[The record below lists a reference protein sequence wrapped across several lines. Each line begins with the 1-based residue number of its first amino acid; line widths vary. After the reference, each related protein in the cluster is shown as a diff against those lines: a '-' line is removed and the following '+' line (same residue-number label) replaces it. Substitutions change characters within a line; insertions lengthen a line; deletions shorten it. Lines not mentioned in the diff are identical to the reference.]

1 MIPPVVASERGR
13 AQTMTVAT
21 HGRGCRTAPWYLQS
35 EKKYLES
42 YIIEGDNPVFET
54 IARPSGILSNAGHE
68 ESCANLPGPS
78 GKAKYSCETDSER
91 VP

>member
-1 MIPPVVASERGR
+1 MIPLVVASERGT
-13 AQTMTVAT
+13 AQTRVVAT

-54 IARPSGILSNAGHE
+54 IARPSGILSNAGH
-68 ESCANLPGPS
+68 
-78 GKAKYSCETDSER
+78 
-91 VP
+91 V